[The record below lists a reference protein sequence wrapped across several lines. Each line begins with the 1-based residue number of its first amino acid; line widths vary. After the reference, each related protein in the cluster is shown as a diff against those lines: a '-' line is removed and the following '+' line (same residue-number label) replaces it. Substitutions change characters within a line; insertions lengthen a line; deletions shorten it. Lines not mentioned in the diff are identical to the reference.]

1 MSFLQ
6 SILNFFRK
14 VDAYLDPSRRPP
26 IPFAVQWE
34 TLMGLG
40 FRLNEGITKEDVLN
54 QWELSEF
61 ENNPYYVLY
70 LTLGSPTQRGEQLV
84 PITNQSWFFDAEAI
98 DNEDGDYTAII
109 HELARLTEGELTFTD
124 VSDNVDFENK
134 VAWVALTVNGDRYK
148 WDLRVNDDWVD
159 GKLFTEIVALTH
171 KYHTIR
177 KFTSLID
184 GQSTAIG
191 YHTPEELE
199 ALRQA
204 TGLKVEWLQGWS
216 D

>member
-1 MSFLQ
+1 MLFLQ
-6 SILNFFRK
+6 SILKFFRK
-14 VDAYLDPSRRPP
+14 DDSFFRPSGRSPV
-26 IPFAVQWE
+26 PFEVQWE
-34 TLMGLG
+34 TLMRLG

-54 QWELSEF
+54 QWQLSEF

-70 LTLGSPTQRGEQLV
+70 LTLGCTTQRGEQFL
-84 PITNQSWFFDAEAI
+84 PITNQCWFFDAEAI

-109 HELARLTEGELTFTD
+109 HELARLTEGELIFTD

-134 VAWVALTVNGDRYK
+134 VAWVTLTVNGDRYK

-171 KYHTIR
+171 KYNTRR

-191 YHTPEELE
+191 YQTPEEME

-204 TGLKVEWLQGWS
+204 TGLNIEWLRGWS